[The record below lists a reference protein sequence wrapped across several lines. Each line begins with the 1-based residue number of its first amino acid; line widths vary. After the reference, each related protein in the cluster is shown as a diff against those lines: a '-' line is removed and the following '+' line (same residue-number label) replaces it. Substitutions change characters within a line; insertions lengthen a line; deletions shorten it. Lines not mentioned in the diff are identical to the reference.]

1 MHPTG
6 PLAGRK
12 ILAVGINYAPEH
24 TGIAPYTTEAC
35 DYLAAGGATV
45 LAIAGVPHYPHW
57 TMPAEYQGRR
67 SSEETHGAVT
77 VRRLW
82 HTVPAQQSARSRATY
97 EATFG
102 AHVLGQRLPW
112 RPDVVL
118 AVVPSLFGAGAAAK
132 IAHRAGVR
140 LVLWVQDLM
149 GPSVAQSGMS
159 GGRRIARLTTAL
171 EKRVLLRADQ
181 VVVVSGAFRTYVE
194 ARGVDQSRV
203 HVVPNWTHVEHSVQD
218 RPSVRKRLGWAE
230 GDVIALHSGNMG
242 LKQGLGNLV
251 ETARIATP
259 PVRIVLMGDGN
270 QRAALEQLGSGVEAL
285 QMLPPVDSA
294 QYPAVLA
301 AADILLVNERASVV
315 DMSLPS
321 KLTSYFCAGVPV
333 LAAVPP
339 GGGTAREVER
349 SGGGILV
356 APEDPQLLLAA
367 LESLGADAATVARL
381 GAAGAMHA
389 RKHLDREVSLRR
401 LSDILGDAMAG
412 ADRSD
417 PRLPP
422 CV

>member
-12 ILAVGINYAPEH
+12 ILVVGINYAPEH
-24 TGIAPYTTEAC
+24 TGIAPYTTQAC
-35 DYLAAGGATV
+35 DHLAAAGATV

-132 IAHRAGVR
+132 IAHLAGVR

-159 GGRRIARLTTAL
+159 GGRRIARLTAAL
-171 EKRVLLRADQ
+171 EKRVLRRADQ
-181 VVVVSGAFRTYVE
+181 VVVVSGAFRSYVE

-270 QRAALEQLGSGVEAL
+270 QRAVLEQLGSGIEAL

-294 QYPAVLA
+294 EYPAVLA

-333 LAAVPP
+333 VAAVPAN
-339 GGGTAREVER
+339 GGTAREMER
-349 SGGGILV
+349 SGGGVLV
-356 APEDPQLLLAA
+356 PPEDPRRLLAA
-367 LESLGADAATVARL
+367 LEALGADPGTKARL
-381 GAAGAMHA
+381 GAAGAAHA
-389 RKHLDREVSLRR
+389 RDHLDRGVCLRR
-401 LSDILGDAMAG
+401 LGDVVERAMAG
-412 ADRSD
+412 
-417 PRLPP
+417 
-422 CV
+422 